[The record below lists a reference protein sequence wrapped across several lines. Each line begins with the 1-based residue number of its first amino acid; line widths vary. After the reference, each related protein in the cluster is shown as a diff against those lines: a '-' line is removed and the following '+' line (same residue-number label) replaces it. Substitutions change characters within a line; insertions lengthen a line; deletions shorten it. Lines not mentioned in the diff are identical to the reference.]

1 MSQEVANN
9 RAEID
14 SVVVQLLQTNSSRL
28 MHWLEYTYVVILLG
42 TLTQGPVNKIWEG
55 SGQVDPRAI
64 EITKFATYILIQ
76 APAVFMLV
84 RRGISKNLLN
94 GPIGVLLLFV
104 GWMLFS
110 TIWATSSSNTVFE
123 SVTLV
128 LTCSVGLYVARSFRL
143 IEQLGL
149 FFVAMQPGLI
159 FSWYAVRQ
167 NWSGSVQPED
177 GDWVG
182 IYFNR
187 NSLAPPAALGLLAAS
202 ALLWIVLVRRPKWWI
217 AFALILLATTFFD
230 SYLLVRSGSLTSVGA
245 IIVFGLVWLFWTVIR
260 WWQRRQNI
268 SLRQMLRVVY
278 TSFLFGTVFLT
289 WLGFRFQSTLLERI
303 GREIDFNGREVLWRF
318 SWSGF
323 KDRPI
328 IGWGWMSAWRTQAFF
343 RDREFW
349 WALTNNYWSHS
360 AMMDVLLG
368 GGIIGAALLLVA
380 IVWSGARQLGSV
392 CSEISGQWAFA
403 ATWFVIAASTQESF
417 VIGNHFMLVLLVSSM
432 IGYQADQNDDSSNK
446 TSSPA
451 QV

>member
-84 RRGISKNLLN
+84 RRGISKNLLK
-94 GPIGVLLLFV
+94 GPMGVLLLFV

-245 IIVFGLVWLFWTVIR
+245 IIVFGLVWLFWTIIR

-268 SLRQMLRVVY
+268 SPRQMLRVVY

-289 WLGFRFQSTLLERI
+289 WLGFRFQSTLLERL

-328 IGWGWMSAWRTQAFF
+328 IGWGWMSAWRTQVFF

-446 TSSPA
+446 TISPA

>member
-84 RRGISKNLLN
+84 RRGISKNLLK

-245 IIVFGLVWLFWTVIR
+245 IIVFGLVWLFWTIIR

-268 SLRQMLRVVY
+268 SPRQMLRVVY

-289 WLGFRFQSTLLERI
+289 WLGFRFQSTLLERL

>member
-28 MHWLEYTYVVILLG
+28 MHWLECTYVVILLG

-84 RRGISKNLLN
+84 RRGISKNLLK

-260 WWQRRQNI
+260 WWQRRKNI
-268 SLRQMLRVVY
+268 SPRQMLRVVY

-289 WLGFRFQSTLLERI
+289 WLGFRFQSTLLERL
-303 GREIDFNGREVLWRF
+303 GSEIDFNGREVLWRF

-446 TSSPA
+446 TISPA

>member
-76 APAVFMLV
+76 APAVFMLA
-84 RRGISKNLLN
+84 RRGVSKYLLN

-268 SLRQMLRVVY
+268 SPRQMLRVVY

-289 WLGFRFQSTLLERI
+289 WLGFRFQSTLLERL

>member
-28 MHWLEYTYVVILLG
+28 MHWLECTYVVILLG

-84 RRGISKNLLN
+84 RRGISKNLLK

-260 WWQRRQNI
+260 WWQRRKNI
-268 SLRQMLRVVY
+268 SPRQMLRVVY

-289 WLGFRFQSTLLERI
+289 WLGFRFQSTLLERL

-328 IGWGWMSAWRTQAFF
+328 IGWGWMSAWRTQVFF

-446 TSSPA
+446 TISPA

>member
-84 RRGISKNLLN
+84 RRGISKNSLN

-289 WLGFRFQSTLLERI
+289 WLGFRFQSTLLERL
-303 GREIDFNGREVLWRF
+303 GREIDFNGREVLCRF
-318 SWSGF
+318 SGSGF

-328 IGWGWMSAWRTQAFF
+328 IGWVWMSAWRTQAFF

-446 TSSPA
+446 TISPA

>member
-84 RRGISKNLLN
+84 RRGISKNLLK

-245 IIVFGLVWLFWTVIR
+245 IIVFGLVWLFWTIIR

-268 SLRQMLRVVY
+268 SPRQMLRVVY

-289 WLGFRFQSTLLERI
+289 WLGFRFQSTLLERL

-380 IVWSGARQLGSV
+380 IIWSGARQLGSV